1 MNEIVP
7 EMGCFALA
15 DDEPVLG
22 AVRLRL
28 VAVVTPAGSE
38 QAAIQVTPMTSQN
51 RFCICELRLD
61 GATIAPDC
69 ERDMVRMH

>member
-1 MNEIVP
+1 
-7 EMGCFALA
+7 
-15 DDEPVLG
+15 
-22 AVRLRL
+22 LRL